1 MSGNKLLL
9 DTNILIYL
17 SKKELV
23 LDQVGLPG
31 DSLHI
36 SVITLMEVKGFAF
49 RTIEEEAF
57 VDTLCK
63 HLDVIHLNDDIIDE
77 VIRVRKISRIK
88 LPDAIILATAIVSG
102 CTIITHN
109 TSDFVAFSS
118 LVRLVDPFN
127 RSSPEKGM

>member
-17 SKKELV
+17 SKRELV
-23 LDQVGLPG
+23 IDQVGLPG

-49 RTIEEEAF
+49 KTAEEEDF
-57 VDTLCK
+57 VNTLCEFLDVV
-63 HLDVIHLNDDIIDE
+63 HLDDGIIDE
-77 VIRVRKISRIK
+77 VIKVRKKSRIK

-102 CTIITHN
+102 CCLVTHN
-109 TSDFVAFSS
+109 TDDFVAFSS
-118 LVRLVDPFN
+118 MVQLLDPLDK
-127 RSSPEKGM
+127 SVGL